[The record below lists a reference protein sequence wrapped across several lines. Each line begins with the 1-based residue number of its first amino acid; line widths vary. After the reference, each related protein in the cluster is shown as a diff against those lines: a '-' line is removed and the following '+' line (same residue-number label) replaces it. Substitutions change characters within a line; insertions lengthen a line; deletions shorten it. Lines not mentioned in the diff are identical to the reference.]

1 MITSYGYG
9 LLGELLGEKK
19 TDKASNVPMNKVFG
33 IPVEKKKRQTK
44 KKTPKN

>member
-9 LLGELLGEKK
+9 LLGEKK
-19 TDKASNVPMNKVFG
+19 TDKVSSVPMNKVFG
-33 IPVEKKKRQTK
+33 IPAEKKKRQTK